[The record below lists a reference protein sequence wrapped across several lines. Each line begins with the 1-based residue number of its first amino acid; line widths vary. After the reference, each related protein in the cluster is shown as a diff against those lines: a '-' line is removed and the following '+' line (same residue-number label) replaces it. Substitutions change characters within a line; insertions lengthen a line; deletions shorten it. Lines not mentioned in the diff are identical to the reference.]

1 MAQTFNANFQAVA
14 FAASKPMAAVL
25 NAHATEVI
33 KVRRIYLNN
42 VQTVAVTGVACVLEL
57 RHYSV
62 NPTLTTPAAAV
73 NISFDSTNTAPTTL
87 TLSSAAS
94 LTGGTLTGV
103 SKRVFWSSDE
113 PAISSATS
121 DELECVLPLNVI
133 YEWQPHS
140 DIQPI
145 TLRNG
150 QGLVL
155 FNVTGAAGLVDV
167 YVEYTKE

>member
-1 MAQTFNANFQAVA
+1 VRAR
-14 FAASKPMAAVL
+14 AATLQRESH
-25 NAHATEVI
+25 AH
-33 KVRRIYLNN
+33 
-42 VQTVAVTGVACVLEL
+42 
-57 RHYSV
+57 
-62 NPTLTTPAAAV
+62 
-73 NISFDSTNTAPTTL
+73 D
-87 TLSSAAS
+87 
-94 LTGGTLTGV
+94 TGGTLTGV